1 MTHSREA
8 GNTPES
14 NREALAPGEMT
25 EAPKPFVADVEE
37 AQREMSKVAL
47 EAARMQQMG
56 ITKEGGAENNTEM
69 IEITNKLRLL
79 GKQADAKGFGLG
91 IDTRQQPETSKEV
104 IADVEAMGLTKLA
117 DYMKKPKETPYEDVA
132 REMKSKG
139 YQHIVNDK
147 ENNADYWYYR
157 GRGKR

>member
-1 MTHSREA
+1 MTHSPET
-8 GNTPES
+8 GKTPES
-14 NREALAPGEMT
+14 SREALAPGEMT

-37 AQREMSKVAL
+37 AHREMSKVAL
-47 EAARMQQMG
+47 EAVRMQQMG
-56 ITKEGGAENNTEM
+56 AKGGSTENNSEM

-104 IADVEAMGLTKLA
+104 IADVQAMGLTKLV

-139 YQHIVNDK
+139 YEHIVNDK